1 MVLWPSKEGVNT
13 EIRPN
18 AGRTK
23 FTVENATRH
32 FGGANE
38 KMVHDQLAY
47 MTALLNS
54 QQHYALTDS
63 RLSLDTESKMS
74 VSTTKE
80 PVGSCKHAIKTRD
93 YALSIEIKAHTEGTT
108 VRGIRKAASTHFG
121 YVNNT
126 SSTHTQKKT
135 VYCLYFSCSSDS
147 LQCNHKHKRII
158 TVWSV
163 VGRLLCAR

>member
-121 YVNNT
+121 YVNT
-126 SSTHTQKKT
+126 SSTHTQKKLFT
-135 VYCLYFSCSSDS
+135 AYISHAAATA
-147 LQCNHKHKRII
+147 CNVTTNTK
-158 TVWSV
+158 
-163 VGRLLCAR
+163 G